1 MEPEP
6 PPPMFFNPNW
16 YGMDIYA
23 NQSDIYILFGKYSSQ
38 LYSMFGSLDK
48 IITFWPENCITN
60 NVLGK

>member
-1 MEPEP
+1 
-6 PPPMFFNPNW
+6 MFFNPNW

-38 LYSMFGSLDK
+38 FYSMFGSLDK